1 MGLGTWGRKEFT
13 SKLCQSIHHF
23 YEESSAIHIQPP
35 VFSENTKISRLR
47 EEALNIIVC
56 LDFGCF
62 ISWMRASKT
71 KKKMEMKRRS
81 HSERK

>member
-1 MGLGTWGRKEFT
+1 MGLGTWGLKEFT
-13 SKLCQSIHHF
+13 STPCQSIHHF

-71 KKKMEMKRRS
+71 KKNGDEETKS
-81 HSERK
+81 L